1 MPPSTGGSMQRDEQR
16 PASSAKTEKKP
27 WEKPKLSYVGE
38 VEDVVQQGDGKLTQ
52 VAADPGEHKKT
63 RPSG

>member
-1 MPPSTGGSMQRDEQR
+1 MQRDAKR
-16 PASSAKTEKKP
+16 PPSSVKTEKKP

-38 VEDVVQQGDGKLTQ
+38 VEDVVQGGEGKLTQ
-52 VAADPGEHKKT
+52 VAADPGEFKKT

>member
-1 MPPSTGGSMQRDEQR
+1 MQKETERRPSSER
-16 PASSAKTEKKP
+16 AEKKP
-27 WEKPKLSYVGE
+27 WETPKLSYVGE

-52 VAADPGEHKKT
+52 IAADPGEHKKT